1 MCMQINMRHLP
12 LGSIA
17 EMEAFL
23 KGAEPIQ
30 LSFTHKEECYRFL
43 SEVLQ
48 KSRYPIRRRREKILI
63 LRYLQKCAGYSKGHV
78 KRLVKRWRKGL
89 LTWNPLR
96 KKRNH
101 FPVRYGPSDIALLI
115 KTDVAHNIL
124 SGEATKEILLRE
136 YERFKHR
143 EYETI
148 SKISVSHIYNLRK
161 GNRQY
166 RSSEARHFMGTKSVS
181 VDIGI
186 RRKPRPEGKPG
197 FLRVDTVHQ
206 GDQDGEK
213 GVYHINLVDE
223 VAQWEMIY
231 SVEGISERFLK
242 PVFEEALRCFPFVI
256 HEFHADNGSEY
267 INHIVARLLNS
278 LHVVLSKSRSR
289 RSQDNALV
297 EGKNG
302 SIVRKIFGRNFINR
316 KYAPL
321 MNEFNREYVNV
332 YLNFHRPCGFATDI
346 VGAKG
351 KIRKK
356 YETWMT
362 PYERLK
368 SLPNAE
374 TFLKPGFTFE
384 DLDREAYAE
393 SDNQFAERMRKAKS
407 ELFKEIRGW

>member
-1 MCMQINMRHLP
+1 MRHLP

-23 KGAEPIQ
+23 NGAEPIQ
-30 LSFTHKEECYRFL
+30 LSFTHKEEGYRFL
-43 SEVLQ
+43 SEALQ
-48 KSRYPIRRRREKILI
+48 QSRYSMQRRRDKILI
-63 LRYLQKCAGYSKGHV
+63 LRYLRKCTGYSKGHV
-78 KRLVKRWRKGL
+78 KRLVKQWRKGL
-89 LTWNPLR
+89 LIWNPLR
-96 KKRNH
+96 KKRNR
-101 FPVRYGPSDIALLI
+101 FSTRYGPSDIDLLI

-136 YERFKHR
+136 YERFKHG
-143 EYETI
+143 EYEII

-166 RSSEARHFMGTKSVS
+166 RSSEARHFMGTKAAS

-186 RRKPRPEGKPG
+186 RRKPRPEGRPG

-213 GVYHINLVDE
+213 GVYHINLIDE
-223 VAQWEMIY
+223 VAQWEMVY
-231 SVEGISERFLK
+231 SVEGISERFLR
-242 PVFEEALRCFPFVI
+242 PVLEEALRCFPFVI

-302 SIVRKIFGRNFINR
+302 SIVRKMYGRNFIDR

-321 MNEFNREYVNV
+321 INTFNREYLNV

-346 VGAKG
+346 VDTKG

-356 YETWMT
+356 YETWTT

-368 SLPNAE
+368 SIPNAE
-374 TFLKPGFTFE
+374 TYLKPGCTFE
-384 DLDREAYAE
+384 DLDRRAYAE
-393 SDNQFAERMRKAKS
+393 SDNQCAERMRKAKN
-407 ELFKEIRGW
+407 ELFAKIRGR